1 MRSLSTTAKRRL
13 IPVLTATL
21 LAAACS
27 APEPEAA
34 PGEDV
39 ADVRAR
45 ALGIHIRVM
54 TIDTHV
60 DIPQNFGSPEAD
72 PGVRGNSQVD
82 LPKMRE
88 GRLDGAFFVVYVA
101 QGPRTEQGYAAAR
114 QAAQEKF
121 DGIFRMTRT
130 HPDRI
135 MLACRPSAVG
145 TLQEGNRHA
154 AMIGVENGYSIGRDL
169 TLLRDYYDQCA
180 RYFGLVHNGHNDIA
194 DSATPNEGLGDAPEE
209 HGGLSVFGEQV
220 IEELNRLGIMV
231 DVSHS
236 SKKAMLHAIRVS
248 RAPIIASHSGAA
260 GVSQHRRNLDDE
272 QLVALRDNGG
282 VVQAVALAD
291 LVKASPTEKTD
302 AVAALRTAFRLVP
315 GASLDTL
322 SADER
327 ARYDEQ
333 RTAIET
339 RWPRASVSDFVDHI
353 DYIVKVA
360 GVDHVGI
367 ASDFDGGGGIDGWS
381 DASET
386 FNVTLELVRRGYTE
400 EQIRKIWGGNLL
412 RVWREVESIGE
423 GARPSQ

>member
-1 MRSLSTTAKRRL
+1 
-13 IPVLTATL
+13 
-21 LAAACS
+21 
-27 APEPEAA
+27 
-34 PGEDV
+34 
-39 ADVRAR
+39 
-45 ALGIHIRVM
+45 
-54 TIDTHV
+54 
-60 DIPQNFGSPEAD
+60 
-72 PGVRGNSQVD
+72 
-82 LPKMRE
+82 
-88 GRLDGAFFVVYVA
+88 VA

-114 QAAQEKF
+114 RTAQQKF

-135 MLACRPSAVG
+135 MLACRPSAVE

-154 AMIGVENGYSIGRDL
+154 AMIGVENGYAIGRDIS
-169 TLLRDYYDQCA
+169 LLRDYYDQCA

-209 HGGLSVFGEQV
+209 HGGLSAFGEQV
-220 IEELNRLGIMV
+220 VRELNRLGIMV

-260 GVSQHRRNLDDE
+260 AVNQHRRNLDDE
-272 QLVALRDNGG
+272 QLLALRDNGG

-291 LVKASPTEKTD
+291 FVKSPPTEKTE
-302 AVAALRTAFRLVP
+302 AIAALRTEYRLAP

-333 RTAIET
+333 RAAIES
-339 RWPRASVSDFVDHI
+339 RWPRANVSDFVDHI
-353 DYIVKVA
+353 DHIVEVA
-360 GVDHVGI
+360 GIDHVGI

-386 FNVTLELVRRGYTE
+386 FNVTLELVRRGYSE
-400 EQIRKIWGGNLL
+400 EQIAKIWGGNLL